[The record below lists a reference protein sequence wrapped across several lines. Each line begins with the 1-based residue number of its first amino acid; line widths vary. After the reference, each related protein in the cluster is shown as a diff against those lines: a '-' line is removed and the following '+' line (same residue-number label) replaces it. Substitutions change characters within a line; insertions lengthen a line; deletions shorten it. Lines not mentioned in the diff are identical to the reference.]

1 MVENCELSNVAP
13 LSTRKVKGFPLT
25 GVIISSNLL
34 KSIWGQTKADL
45 SEESHQHSEFIVFLY
60 LGYSFGSLS
69 PIGIVSLPNKEDII
83 AAYSYT

>member
-13 LSTRKVKGFPLT
+13 LSTRK
-25 GVIISSNLL
+25 
-34 KSIWGQTKADL
+34 
-45 SEESHQHSEFIVFLY
+45 EESEFIVFLY

-69 PIGIVSLPNKEDII
+69 PIGIVFLSNKEDVI